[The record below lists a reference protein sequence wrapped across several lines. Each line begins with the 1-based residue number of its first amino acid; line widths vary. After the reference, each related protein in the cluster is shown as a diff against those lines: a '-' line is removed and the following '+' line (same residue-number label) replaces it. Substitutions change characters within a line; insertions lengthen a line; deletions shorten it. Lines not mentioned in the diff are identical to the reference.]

1 MGLDIDPISA
11 VEIVVRA
18 EAALHPES
26 G

>member
-1 MGLDIDPISA
+1 MGLDIDPMSA